1 MNYTSC
7 SKQTRDGN
15 SAGVQRYFSNMEL
28 QQIVTN
34 SNSQILFSFLKH
46 IPKAAAFG
54 KVPTSN
60 TPCLTD
66 THFLTF
72 AL

>member
-1 MNYTSC
+1 MLPAA
-7 SKQTRDGN
+7 KKTRDGN
-15 SAGVQRYFSNMEL
+15 SAGVQRYFSIMEL
-28 QQIVTN
+28 QQIVAN
-34 SNSQILFSFLKH
+34 SNSQVLTSFPKH

-66 THFLTF
+66 IHFLTS